1 MQKPQLLTVWP
12 SLGENILIFIMS
24 IGMGFAFGL
33 VGFLIDGVV
42 LGFIGN
48 AGGFTDQWQD
58 LRYTQAF
65 ASIASFCTHMIKM
78 CQKKKS
84 KTTLIRTLIC
94 SVLLQ
99 ITNLRSLI
107 VKVHLKK
114 RALKNLC
121 PN

>member
-48 AGGFTDQWQD
+48 TGGFTDQWQD

-65 ASIASFCTHMIKM
+65 ASIASFCTVVYFYYDFISHNKKNKKVYASQMI
-78 CQKKKS
+78 S
-84 KTTLIRTLIC
+84 YNE
-94 SVLLQ
+94 LLARRENET
-99 ITNLRSLI
+99 IENFIKECR
-107 VKVHLKK
+107 K
-114 RALKNLC
+114 
-121 PN
+121 